1 MGIEFA
7 RSYKASD
14 GKCYAT
20 LREAQEV
27 ELVELLRQHLEKES
41 NDELMVIS
49 ETILDNADLIQN
61 ILTTTDSSRPKA
73 RKVNG
78 GSKPRKKAP
87 ATSAYSD
94 IARLEE
100 VASQVQ
106 TEAQRV
112 LEAK

>member
-27 ELVELLRQHLEKES
+27 EVVEILRKHIDDES
-41 NDELMVIS
+41 EDGFTRLAEV
-49 ETILDNADLIQN
+49 ILDNADLLQDVF
-61 ILTTTDSSRPKA
+61 TTTDSSRPKA

-87 ATSAYSD
+87 TTPAYSD

-112 LEAK
+112 LESK

>member
-14 GKCYAT
+14 GKCYGT
-20 LREAQEV
+20 IREAQHA
-27 ELVELLRQHLEKES
+27 ELEELLYPSADRGGDLDYQKVVTL
-41 NDELMVIS
+41 
-49 ETILDNADLIQN
+49 ILDKKDQVLD
-61 ILTTTDSSRPKA
+61 ILTTTDASRPKA

-87 ATSAYSD
+87 ASPAYSD

-112 LEAK
+112 LQTQ

>member
-20 LREAQEV
+20 IKEAQEV
-27 ELVELLRQHLEKES
+27 EIQKLLGESASEVECDTVAH
-41 NDELMVIS
+41 VIV
-49 ETILDNADLIQN
+49 ENAEAVMA
-61 ILTTTDSSRPKA
+61 ILTINDSSRPRA
-73 RKVNG
+73 RGVK
-78 GSKPRKKAP
+78 KPRKKAP
-87 ATSAYSD
+87 ASPAYSD